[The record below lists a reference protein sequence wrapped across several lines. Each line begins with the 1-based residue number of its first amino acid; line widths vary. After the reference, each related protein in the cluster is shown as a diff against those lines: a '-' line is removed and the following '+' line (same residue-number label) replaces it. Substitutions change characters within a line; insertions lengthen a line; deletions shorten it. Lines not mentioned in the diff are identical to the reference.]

1 MTPFVP
7 PGTDQHKEKDQGTT
21 DKQETQKSDK
31 HGETSNNGR
40 RF

>member
-21 DKQETQKSDK
+21 DKQTQKSDK